1 MAFLETRFSFSLPV
15 RPLVLPITRHT
26 CYSYFLAQFSLLWS
40 GVVLTPCHVSCF
52 LEAPATMCVFIPGAL
67 QASLSSLLDPFLFR
81 KQQVRIKI
89 WCPSVSLRCGSF
101 YVVLTTAVCR
111 PCRGAAAGQQG
122 ASNVSRRKGGAH
134 LKTKNLMASYSQDM

>member
-52 LEAPATMCVFIPGAL
+52 LEAPATMCVYH
-67 QASLSSLLDPFLFR
+67 
-81 KQQVRIKI
+81 
-89 WCPSVSLRCGSF
+89 WCFSGFVELPPRSVFSRAAIENQDLVSKRFKFGSF
-101 YVVLTTAVCR
+101 HVVFTTAVCR